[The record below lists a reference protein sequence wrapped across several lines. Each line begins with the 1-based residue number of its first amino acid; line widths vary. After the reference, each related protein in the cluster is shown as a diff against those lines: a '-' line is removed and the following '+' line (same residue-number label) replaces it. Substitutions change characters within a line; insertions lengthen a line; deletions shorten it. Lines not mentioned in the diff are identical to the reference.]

1 MFRYA
6 LKRVV
11 RGHRLFLALT
21 IGVLIATTFF
31 AGMVVSADV
40 TSREALLNALQDVD
54 YDLRVQANNV
64 TWSNS
69 DMAEL
74 ETLLQGLPEVSSVDV
89 YSEVTYTYN
98 LTTGTTFDVV
108 GLDPSSSAWSTVEH
122 INGSTTLGA
131 NETYIVA
138 SSVNASDLSLDEI
151 LQFPVRVKTTEFP
164 YIKDLVLNLTVAGFV
179 DIPERTARLLNPPR
193 YFNLGF
199 IQIELGNWRDYNLL
213 LVDWE
218 STLFPFI
225 DWYDGYE
232 NGTQM
237 LMTTGYACQ
246 LNRDMVINP
255 YDVGGSSAAV
265 NDIVARIEDRTA
277 VFNTDVSNLVGPT
290 LTLVSLMSTILIVAF
305 VSLAAPIIFMS
316 WYSSTMLSDVSYNLR
331 RREFGLLSTKG
342 LGPRSIKR
350 MLLLEGVIIGLVGG
364 IIGLLL
370 GTVLGHM
377 VVGVAIENLLLA
389 FTGNP
394 MTSVFVVAFALIL
407 AYWSVRGP
415 AGRASK
421 LDPLDA
427 LKQYVYI
434 EEQRE
439 YKRLLPTIALVLGT
453 YKIVAWVLGIN
464 MQSVL
469 SGALSTNFLLLII
482 TGIWTPVDAFLN
494 FAGPILFLYGLTKIL
509 LRGSQKFQEGIVQT
523 FSRFFGAFGRL
534 ATRNVKRNPSRNAAL
549 VFVVALIVSYGLFSV
564 GGLFSEADRVNRT
577 ILYDVGSDVGAVF
590 AAGTNLTDTVEV
602 IEGLEGVEAVT
613 VEYRISMSSTTGGM
627 EVRGIFPENWN
638 EAAFY
643 EDNWFSGPSLD
654 EVFSNFTGNKILL
667 SVSMAR
673 SLDLRIGNL
682 ITLRGTSAS
691 DVHRM
696 EIVGLVGFVS
706 PFEALL
712 GDIARDFGQFAFGG
726 TYPSFVPNDFLNST
740 GLSEYA
746 EGHVLIKTSPNVNG
760 TVLEDEIV
768 SRYPEVQSTDSV
780 ASSLK
785 AMEENTFEVGG
796 TRARWVGVVFAVVL
810 AVVGTALVV
819 GLTLKEKEYETTLLR
834 VRGFTRGQVLK
845 VLVAEIMVMILFSLI
860 LGVGTG
866 FIQLFGDL
874 ANQSQNLQQL
884 VRPNVVLSVPAVIGM
899 VGMVV
904 AVLVAAVVPIILAS
918 RFTEAKVDVLRE

>member
-1 MFRYA
+1 
-6 LKRVV
+6 
-11 RGHRLFLALT
+11 
-21 IGVLIATTFF
+21 
-31 AGMVVSADV
+31 
-40 TSREALLNALQDVD
+40 
-54 YDLRVQANNV
+54 
-64 TWSNS
+64 
-69 DMAEL
+69 
-74 ETLLQGLPEVSSVDV
+74 
-89 YSEVTYTYN
+89 
-98 LTTGTTFDVV
+98 
-108 GLDPSSSAWSTVEH
+108 
-122 INGSTTLGA
+122 
-131 NETYIVA
+131 
-138 SSVNASDLSLDEI
+138 
-151 LQFPVRVKTTEFP
+151 
-164 YIKDLVLNLTVAGFV
+164 
-179 DIPERTARLLNPPR
+179 
-193 YFNLGF
+193 
-199 IQIELGNWRDYNLL
+199 
-213 LVDWE
+213 
-218 STLFPFI
+218 
-225 DWYDGYE
+225 
-232 NGTQM
+232 
-237 LMTTGYACQ
+237 
-246 LNRDMVINP
+246 
-255 YDVGGSSAAV
+255 
-265 NDIVARIEDRTA
+265 
-277 VFNTDVSNLVGPT
+277 
-290 LTLVSLMSTILIVAF
+290 
-305 VSLAAPIIFMS
+305 
-316 WYSSTMLSDVSYNLR
+316 
-331 RREFGLLSTKG
+331 
-342 LGPRSIKR
+342 
-350 MLLLEGVIIGLVGG
+350 
-364 IIGLLL
+364 
-370 GTVLGHM
+370 
-377 VVGVAIENLLLA
+377 
-389 FTGNP
+389 
-394 MTSVFVVAFALIL
+394 
-407 AYWSVRGP
+407 
-415 AGRASK
+415 
-421 LDPLDA
+421 
-427 LKQYVYI
+427 
-434 EEQRE
+434 
-439 YKRLLPTIALVLGT
+439 
-453 YKIVAWVLGIN
+453 
-464 MQSVL
+464 
-469 SGALSTNFLLLII
+469 
-482 TGIWTPVDAFLN
+482 
-494 FAGPILFLYGLTKIL
+494 
-509 LRGSQKFQEGIVQT
+509 
-523 FSRFFGAFGRL
+523 
-534 ATRNVKRNPSRNAAL
+534 
-549 VFVVALIVSYGLFSV
+549 VSYGLFSV